1 MKKNTK
7 YVCRCYNY
15 NIKYVWGWELEHP
28 SYMEAFCKSCMRNI
42 VRNMDSQVVLKHFIG
57 IYIMTEMHTEDQIKF
72 EQRCNQDVLDL
83 YVVKTSNMVH
93 HESDIKIINNLL
105 EDLYLSRYIMKKHN
119 YVFTKKTLKMIK
131 QLSCVFENYYRVT
144 NMQR

>member
-1 MKKNTK
+1 
-7 YVCRCYNY
+7 
-15 NIKYVWGWELEHP
+15 
-28 SYMEAFCKSCMRNI
+28 MEMC
-42 VRNMDSQVVLKHFIG
+42 
-57 IYIMTEMHTEDQIKF
+57 TEDQIKF
-72 EQRCNQDVLDL
+72 EQRCNQEVLDL

-131 QLSCVFENYYRVT
+131 QLSCVFENYCKLQTCKDDLDKKYKDLIYINQKNFT
-144 NMQR
+144 ES

>member
-1 MKKNTK
+1 
-7 YVCRCYNY
+7 
-15 NIKYVWGWELEHP
+15 
-28 SYMEAFCKSCMRNI
+28 
-42 VRNMDSQVVLKHFIG
+42 
-57 IYIMTEMHTEDQIKF
+57 MTEMCTEDQIKF

-131 QLSCVFENYYRVT
+131 QLSCVFENYCKLQTCKDDLDKKYEDLIYINQKNFT
-144 NMQR
+144 ET